1 MKLNAL
7 FYGGT
12 PEEVLLVVKL
22 LKAVPAR
29 IVSPILADC
38 HASGNPAPD
47 VILYWKRQ
55 RMWRVLSLTGGP
67 VPGPGNG
74 DLEWIIYPDIQ
85 L

>member
-29 IVSPILADC
+29 ILADC
-38 HASGNPAPD
+38 HGSSNQAPD